1 MPVSCRAGAYSRY
14 DFVVAPSGHLLA
26 TPLPLFSVVRGGG
39 NRTWFPNWTLMGRI
53 LTRLLVPVWCKVCR
67 WVRCSGHRWWISFVG
82 VGGAIDCVPH
92 ARPSRRRYLRMVGFR
107 VFDYVY
113 KHVRPYIVF
122 VPGLTMYKHLRTFRW
137 RGFTMGTILRARSCK
152 HIFSHLV
159 DFPYH
164 CYLFYRDLDLAWPYL
179 SFLHALRATSCMY
192 VGIVGRRC
200 LI

>member
-1 MPVSCRAGAYSRY
+1 MSHFLGLAAAFAAIEVAQGNAGIMLRWC
-14 DFVVAPSGHLLA
+14 LL
-26 TPLPLFSVVRGGG
+26 
-39 NRTWFPNWTLMGRI
+39 
-53 LTRLLVPVWCKVCR
+53 
-67 WVRCSGHRWWISFVG
+67 H
-82 VGGAIDCVPH
+82 AIDCVPH
-92 ARPSRRRYLRMVGFR
+92 ARPPRRRYLRMVGFR

-152 HIFSHLV
+152 HIFSQLV